1 MNDKNRT
8 ETSFVFAAGASFFF
22 FFVFFFLL
30 LFGSFNSSS
39 NCKCWSWKVKL
50 KPNRNR
56 FRVLDLTSHVE
67 KRNRNQFL
75 GELGFCAFLVI
86 FIPKLG
92 PKLILKRRPII
103 AFLKIEKPKPD
114 PKPIRNRLL
123 WFNHCV
129 SGTRNSNWQKP
140 PLIFDLIEIGFF
152 FNVNFV

>member
-22 FFVFFFLL
+22 FCFFFLL